1 LFLFIIFSYESYEN
15 IEVWLKELKTHSNPD
30 AKVFLI
36 GNKSDLEDKRKINK
50 EVADKFKD
58 DYNLDL
64 FMEASAKTGFN
75 AKNVKYI
82 MIKLIIY
89 FIFCRYL

>member
-1 LFLFIIFSYESYEN
+1 
-15 IEVWLKELKTHSNPD
+15 LKELKTHSNPD

-36 GNKSDLEDKRKINK
+36 GNKVDLENKRKLNK
-50 EVADKFKD
+50 EIAMQFKE

-75 AKNVKYI
+75 AKNVK
-82 MIKLIIY
+82 
-89 FIFCRYL
+89 FC

>member
-1 LFLFIIFSYESYEN
+1 MQLTSIFIYYPSHDSFEN

-36 GNKSDLEDKRKINK
+36 GNKSDLENRKVNK
-50 EVADKFKD
+50 EVANKFKE

-75 AKNVKYI
+75 AKNVKYQ
-82 MIKLIIY
+82 
-89 FIFCRYL
+89 

>member
-1 LFLFIIFSYESYEN
+1 MLSTSNFQNLINSYESYEN

-36 GNKSDLEDKRKINK
+36 GNKIDLEEKRKINK
-50 EVADKFKD
+50 EVANKFKD

-75 AKNVKYI
+75 AKNVILLIKY
-82 MIKLIIY
+82 
-89 FIFCRYL
+89 